1 MTKLYR
7 TATRLNLTI
16 HQVQAMFYEYIKMDM
31 SRATDAKWPPL
42 DRVPPESGGHD
53 AISLEERLRRMAD
66 SEEPGGTAL

>member
-1 MTKLYR
+1 
-7 TATRLNLTI
+7 
-16 HQVQAMFYEYIKMDM
+16 MFYEYIKMDM